1 MQQLPAKMTVSLPHV
16 PLFIFGSQ
24 GPANFAEQLVTLI
37 DSSRDDPNLTAFF
50 QLAGDAI
57 HAELISLGAKDLAVL
72 PDVSKFR
79 TLTSLARYH
88 EAHGYENAT
97 VNGILL
103 ATLQAAQ
110 IVGLVSKTKAG
121 DVPAIFSEHA
131 RFAGFCTGDII
142 AAALSVK
149 LGNVWDLIRQ
159 GLETIRLVFWI
170 SLRSHQAIQHLDWP
184 FTPYESIPYSYA
196 LALNGAST
204 QDALNV
210 IAKYN
215 VLVVSITL
223 RYSSELPSD
232 ESGRR
237 VRVQIQR

>member
-1 MQQLPAKMTVSLPHV
+1 MTVSLPHV

-37 DSSRDDPNLTAFF
+37 ESTRDDPNLTAFF

-57 HAELISLGAKDLAVL
+57 HAELISLDAKDLALV
-72 PDVSKFR
+72 PDISKFR

-88 EAHGYENAT
+88 EEHGYENAT

-110 IVGLVSKTKAG
+110 IVGLVSKTRAG
-121 DVPAIFSEHA
+121 EAPAIFSEYA
-131 RFAGFCTGDII
+131 RFAGFCTGNII

-149 LGNVWDLIRQ
+149 SSSVWDLIRQ
-159 GLETIRLVFWI
+159 GLESIRLVFWI

-184 FTPYESIPYSYA
+184 FAPYEALSYSYA
-196 LALNGAST
+196 LALNGASI

-210 IAKYN
+210 VAKYN
-215 VLVVSITL
+215 VLVVSVSVIFC
-223 RYSSELPSD
+223 
-232 ESGRR
+232 RR
-237 VRVQIQR
+237 CRLTS